1 MEEKETTKYFV
12 SLVISISSSCW
23 MQLGK
28 VPNPITGKI
37 ERDLEGAKLSVD
49 MLEMLKEKT
58 KGNLSA
64 DEQRVIE
71 TTLADLKL
79 NYVDELKNPAEAP
92 KPSETGETG
101 KNKEQNKEEPKTS

>member
-1 MEEKETTKYFV
+1 MEEKEATKYFI

-28 VPNPITGKI
+28 VPHPITGKI

-58 KGNLSA
+58 KGNLLA
-64 DEQRVIE
+64 DEQRVLE
-71 TTLADLKL
+71 TTISDLKL
-79 NYVDELKNPAEAP
+79 NYVDELKKPEEKPNAP
-92 KPSETGETG
+92 DTGENQ
-101 KNKEQNKEEPKTS
+101 KDKEQK

>member
-1 MEEKETTKYFV
+1 MEGKETTKYFV

-28 VPNPITGKI
+28 VQNPITGKI
-37 ERDLEGAKLSVD
+37 ERDLEGAKLSID

-71 TTLADLKL
+71 TTISDLKL
-79 NYVDELKNPAEAP
+79 NYVDELKKPAEEP
-92 KPSETGETG
+92 KLPETGETE
-101 KNKEQNKEEPKTS
+101 KDKEQK

>member
-1 MEEKETTKYFV
+1 MEGKETTKYFV

-28 VPNPITGKI
+28 VQNPITGKI
-37 ERDLEGAKLSVD
+37 ERDLEGAKLSID

-71 TTLADLKL
+71 TTISDLKL
-79 NYVDELKNPAEAP
+79 NYVD
-92 KPSETGETG
+92 
-101 KNKEQNKEEPKTS
+101 